1 MSGYFSMSENSVL
14 LHFTFIAFIV
24 FIFRVPSPDPPL
36 ILIVWQILIKIN
48 YYWCIN
54 FVLLKSYLYIIHTSK
69 TFSSI
74 STVKGKS
81 SLIATVALNALDD
94 SLHLGVLPKTG
105 CWPAGL
111 CMYSS
116 QVHPRLGGGHNDSF
130 LWISAPK
137 NRKQISFTKILALV
151 SFFCKKVQYFFYFT
165 SFFSIYGKCR

>member
-24 FIFRVPSPDPPL
+24 FIFQVPKSRPTTNTYS
-36 ILIVWQILIKIN
+36 IVWQILIKIN
-48 YYWCIN
+48 YYLCIN

-151 SFFCKKVQYFFYFT
+151 
-165 SFFSIYGKCR
+165 

>member
-24 FIFRVPSPDPPL
+24 FIFQVPKSRPTTNTYS
-36 ILIVWQILIKIN
+36 IVWQILIKIN
-48 YYWCIN
+48 YYLCIN
-54 FVLLKSYLYIIHTSK
+54 FVLLKSDMYIIHTSK

-151 SFFCKKVQYFFYFT
+151 
-165 SFFSIYGKCR
+165 